1 MRFGILASALL
12 IASAAVRGDSI
23 SGHVL
28 DVNDKPLPG
37 ARVFAEPGLTGG
49 LIDARADANG
59 AFRFDNITADP
70 AGAGVVGVFAI
81 AEGTAFGGA
90 TVNLFT
96 EPDITELVLRLG
108 SPGKV
113 EGIVADFKKRPVEG
127 ARITRIGLLGPSKVG
142 LPMAKLRAWGFV
154 EPATDASG
162 RFTIENMPEGCSIA
176 IKIAHTDFAQEA
188 LEPIATGDRSVR
200 VTLIP
205 GILVQGKVLLRDA
218 KRPVAD
224 VPVILRNAQPPHDT
238 AIVRTNG
245 SGEFA
250 VRLKPGAYLY
260 QAVGGGYRNAGW
272 ERLPVTGA
280 EPQLNITVY
289 AAGAGII
296 RGKVCD
302 AVSGQPIPRARIAV
316 ETQGNLASLIRT
328 AADGGFSISAMEGE
342 NVLRIESAPG
352 YLPPE
357 QPALRLNVVAG
368 KETLL
373 PSFWLAPIP
382 AWTVEILDS
391 EGRPAPGAIV
401 SMVRPEQ
408 QGWYVANAQGQAL
421 VRFASLPPEG
431 PALGLVED
439 TKSDRGALFAI
450 ARDSKDP
457 VRVQLLPLAKVRG
470 KVMAGNR
477 TPVMGATV
485 SASFGKEGCRL
496 WRTITD
502 PAGGYHWPSVI
513 PGVPQY
519 VSVDSAAG
527 NSPAP
532 LNLLAEPEKEVE
544 LGDLLVSSSPVRTS
558 LFGEKWA
565 WHERKPIAGP
575 MPDAGQRA
583 QAVVVVCCCA
593 ASGASAALEGL
604 ASAQSVFPGKE
615 VLFVL
620 MVDGPFSP
628 AETSIPIV
636 NGKNPGSASTY
647 VLRPDGTVCLE
658 TFGMPPLRALREA
671 MNLSPI
677 KQ

>member
-1 MRFGILASALL
+1 MRCGILAVALL
-12 IASAAVRGDSI
+12 IVSMVARGDAI

-37 ARVFAEPGLTGG
+37 ARVFAEPGLAGG
-49 LIDARADANG
+49 LMETRADADG
-59 AFRFDNITADP
+59 AFRFDNVTADP

-113 EGIVADFKKRPVEG
+113 EGMVSDFKKRPVEG

-142 LPMAKLRAWGFV
+142 LPMAKLRALGFV

-162 RFTIENMPEGCSIA
+162 RFAIEHMPEGSPIA
-176 IKIAHTDFAQEA
+176 IKVAHPDFAQEA
-188 LEPIATGDRSVR
+188 VEQIMTGDQSVR
-200 VTLIP
+200 VSLIP
-205 GILVQGKVLLRDA
+205 GILVQGKVVLRDA

-238 AIVRTNG
+238 AIMRTNG

-280 EPQLNITVY
+280 EPQMNITIY
-289 AAGAGII
+289 AAGAGVI

-302 AVSGQPIPRARIAV
+302 AVSGLPIPRARIAL
-316 ETQGNLASLIRT
+316 ETQGNLASLART

-391 EGRPAPGAIV
+391 EGHPVPGAVV

-408 QGWYVANAQGQAL
+408 QGWYVTDTQGRAL

-431 PALGLVED
+431 PLLGLVED
-439 TKSDRGALFAI
+439 TKSDKGAFFAI
-450 ARDSKDP
+450 ARDSKGP
-457 VRVQLLPLAKVRG
+457 ARVQLLPLATVRG
-470 KVMAGNR
+470 RVVAENR
-477 TPVMGATV
+477 TPVAGVTV
-485 SASFGKEGCRL
+485 SATFGKEGCRL
-496 WRTITD
+496 WRSATD
-502 PAGGYHWPSVI
+502 SAGCYRWPSVV

-519 VSVDSAAG
+519 VTVDGAAG
-527 NSPAP
+527 NSAAP
-532 LNLLAEPEKEVE
+532 LNLLAEPEKDVE
-544 LGDLLVSSSPVRTS
+544 LGDLVVSSSPARAS
-558 LFGEKWA
+558 LFGEKLA
-565 WHERKPIAGP
+565 WHEGRLIAGALP
-575 MPDAGQRA
+575 EAGQRERS
-583 QAVVVVCCCA
+583 VVVVCCCEA
-593 ASGASAALEGL
+593 AGAAAALEGL
-604 ASAQSVFPGKE
+604 AAAQSVFPGKE

-620 MVDGPFSP
+620 RVDGPFSP
-628 AETSIPIV
+628 ADAAIPIV
-636 NGKNPGSASTY
+636 AGKNPGHASTY

-671 MNLSPI
+671 MAPFRE
-677 KQ
+677 K